1 MNSLDALRKMVDH
14 YPGGRPVMAARLG
27 VTDEVLRKQL
37 SGAATHKHGVID
49 ALQISD
55 MCIEA
60 GSEHC
65 YEFVNAVAGRCG
77 GFVKLPVV
85 DMARPTLQQCVSDA
99 IREVSDVV
107 TVALEGDA
115 DGVISDNDKDF
126 VGPTEMLAELRED
139 NLRLVEQFRVV
150 KDASDEAKDN
160 ATSGIVDEWTDHA
173 EERAWFLFE
182 ASRKG

>member
-85 DMARPTLQQCVSDA
+85 DMARPTLQQCVIDA
-99 IREVSDVV
+99 IREMSDV
-107 TVALEGDA
+107 TTAALEGDA
-115 DGVISDNDKDF
+115 DGVISDNDRDRIGKEIAEARAALNA
-126 VGPTEMLAELRED
+126 VELATRRKHAAGKLT
-139 NLRLVEQFRVV
+139 RV
-150 KDASDEAKDN
+150 
-160 ATSGIVDEWTDHA
+160 
-173 EERAWFLFE
+173 RA
-182 ASRKG
+182 A